1 MATCVPLASPIRLD
15 ECMYERGDS
24 STGAVPIPSSQPGEV
39 PHKTAVEG
47 HDVLGFDV
55 RVQREETTSLSMD
68 MYMIIESILP
78 LDGRVKS

>member
-1 MATCVPLASPIRLD
+1 MNV
-15 ECMYERGDS
+15 CMKRGDS